1 MVNESESLVSF
12 VGDMIVEL
20 QIKSGVGH
28 DQAKQQRDDCI
39 LKLLSVYGG
48 QRLYVQSLQKVYK
61 AKIIEGWRRGRS
73 ISQLA
78 IDFDKTERQ
87 IYNIVAG
94 G

>member
-1 MVNESESLVSF
+1 MVGGNESLVSF
-12 VGDMIVEL
+12 VGDMI
-20 QIKSGVGH
+20 IKIQLESGVDH
-28 DQAKQQRDDCI
+28 DRAKQQRDDCI
-39 LKLLSVYGG
+39 VKLLSAYGG
-48 QRLYVQSLQKVYK
+48 QRLYIQSMQKVYK
-61 AKIIEGWRRGRS
+61 AKIIDGWKRGRT